1 MFFHNRAY
9 TEDYKSCLFNQA
21 QDIELFD
28 LLFKSHY
35 FNTPCLFSFHIDKMA
50 NSTTAAGLSSISS
63 MSPNPVDMT
72 NSNTEVSTMSLTM
85 MTNITDTTAS
95 PTTEGVASMI
105 TNAVTSTM
113 KQMTT
118 LITETVTESMRTNP
132 PTTTRM
138 STTRMKRTSTLNPS
152 GVYRRVDYLTKFQ
165 WLILTWQYL
174 LEMSCKC
181 VALTM

>member
-1 MFFHNRAY
+1 
-9 TEDYKSCLFNQA
+9 
-21 QDIELFD
+21 
-28 LLFKSHY
+28 
-35 FNTPCLFSFHIDKMA
+35 MA

-72 NSNTEVSTMSLTM
+72 NSNTEVSTMPLTM

-118 LITETVTESMRTNP
+118 LITDSSLFRN
-132 PTTTRM
+132 
-138 STTRMKRTSTLNPS
+138 
-152 GVYRRVDYLTKFQ
+152 VYFQ
-165 WLILTWQYL
+165 RFP
-174 LEMSCKC
+174 
-181 VALTM
+181 V